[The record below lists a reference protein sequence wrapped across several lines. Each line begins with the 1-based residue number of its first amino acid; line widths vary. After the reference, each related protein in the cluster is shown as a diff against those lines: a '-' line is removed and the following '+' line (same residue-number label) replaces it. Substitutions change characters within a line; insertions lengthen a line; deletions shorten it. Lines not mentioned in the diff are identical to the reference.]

1 MQSKRHRLRD
11 CGGGNVYSFLCQSI
25 RHVFLLLIQLLSTLF
40 TLETLI
46 WIEFF
51 FSCYPRHS
59 FSFSQKFTIFRK
71 SSLDIPQQ
79 SSNYS
84 RPSGYTEGSKHLH
97 GAPSKQGIPRRVDCV
112 CPTCAFRPELFGSS
126 TADLWVWTSFVVVLS
141 WALEGC
147 LGLPRWH

>member
-1 MQSKRHRLRD
+1 MVSSLPWLTDPSPLWVTVQGVSL
-11 CGGGNVYSFLCQSI
+11 FLGQAPAYC
-25 RHVFLLLIQLLSTLF
+25 VTA
-40 TLETLI
+40 T
-46 WIEFF
+46 
-51 FSCYPRHS
+51 YPRHS

-97 GAPSKQGIPRRVDCV
+97 GAPSKRGIPRRVDCV